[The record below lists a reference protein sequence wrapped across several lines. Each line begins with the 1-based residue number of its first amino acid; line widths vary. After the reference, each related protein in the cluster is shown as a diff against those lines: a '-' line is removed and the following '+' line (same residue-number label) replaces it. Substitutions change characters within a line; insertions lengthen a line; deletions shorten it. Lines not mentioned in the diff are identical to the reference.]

1 MSKIKEHYHEEIAH
15 GMQGD
20 DSDYEYTQWLAGD
33 PARARNAAERLG
45 IRAHREGRVRT
56 PYHDP
61 ALRSLLDRA
70 GWNRTAE
77 LSGAWL
83 KGWDHERQVQAE
95 LDREAEAEIAQWE
108 AEERDREIPRWLV
121 GA

>member
-1 MSKIKEHYHEEIAH
+1 MSRIKEHYHEEIAR

-20 DSDYEYTQWLAGD
+20 EDYMYEEWLAGD
-33 PARARNAAERLG
+33 PARAHNAAEKLG
-45 IRAHREGRVRT
+45 VLAHREGRART

-61 ALRSLLDRA
+61 ALRSLLDAA
-70 GWNRTAE
+70 GWNRTGE

-83 KGWDHERQVQAE
+83 KGWDHEWQIGAE

-108 AEERDREIPRWLV
+108 AEERDREMPRWLV